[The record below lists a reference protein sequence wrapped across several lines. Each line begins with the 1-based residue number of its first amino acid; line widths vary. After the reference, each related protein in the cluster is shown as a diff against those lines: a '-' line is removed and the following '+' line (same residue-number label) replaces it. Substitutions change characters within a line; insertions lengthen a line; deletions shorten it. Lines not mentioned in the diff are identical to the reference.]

1 MSMLL
6 DLPRNFEPAFETK
19 SSVSTTLPPR
29 RIGTAERL
37 LRSVRDI
44 AGPLADVVSHTE
56 APWASITFSGARHTL
71 VLRFAGSDAVSDGE
85 RFVAAL
91 PEHEF
96 RVRSQLVADAT
107 VTRVDHEL
115 LPAPLMEVECEILL
129 LSED

>member
-1 MSMLL
+1 MLL
-6 DLPRNFEPAFETK
+6 DLNAFETK
-19 SSVSTTLPPR
+19 SLASTTLPPR
-29 RIGTAERL
+29 RLATAERL
-37 LRSVRDI
+37 LRSVRAI
-44 AGPLADVVSHTE
+44 AGPLAEVVSQTE
-56 APWASITFSGARHTL
+56 TPWASITFSGSRHTL

-85 RFVAAL
+85 LFVTAL

-96 RVRSQLVADAT
+96 RVRSQLVADAA

>member
-1 MSMLL
+1 MLL
-6 DLPRNFEPAFETK
+6 DLNAFETK
-19 SSVSTTLPPR
+19 SSVGTTLPPR
-29 RIGTAERL
+29 RLGTAERL

-44 AGPLADVVSHTE
+44 AGPLAEVVSHAE

-85 RFVAAL
+85 GFVTSL

-96 RVRSQLVADAT
+96 RVRGQLVADAT
-107 VTRVDHEL
+107 ITRVDHEL

>member
-1 MSMLL
+1 MLL
-6 DLPRNFEPAFETK
+6 DLTAFETK
-19 SSVSTTLPPR
+19 SSVCTTPPSR
-29 RIGTAERL
+29 RLGTAERL
-37 LRSVRDI
+37 LRSVRTI
-44 AGPLADVVSHTE
+44 AGPLAEVVTTSD

-71 VLRFAGSDAVSDGE
+71 VLRFTGSDAVSDGE
-85 RFVAAL
+85 RFVALL

-96 RVRSQLVADAT
+96 RVRGQLVADAA